1 MKKYLV
7 FYCLMVF
14 GTFASDVLNL
24 NMGEAIEQAYYSNK
38 LIKKSEIDLNTSDL
52 QVRQAFKSGLPS
64 LTLNSNWSE
73 IDSKLNRD
81 SGFSQ
86 QLVLNQPIFQGFQ
99 ILEGVKSSKNLR
111 NLSELQIEASKKEV
125 RLAVIEAYLDILRLD
140 EQIQVLNASIEEFSK
155 NLTKLERMKVLGM
168 VTETDLLD
176 LELEKIKLE
185 SSLVQVQNAK
195 SIKELDF
202 KNKVGI
208 KQSQKIALSPNKDI
222 YIKLEN
228 IDYDRDLR
236 YTLENNINIE
246 MANINKDLTKSKER
260 IDKAKLLPNVAFQGT
275 YGTKEYQENFSDS
288 LDTDNFA
295 WTVGI
300 NFSWNVFTFGSN
312 IDGVNIARN
321 NIEKANL
328 DLESTR
334 EEIELLLK
342 STYLNIINL
351 ENQVKLSERALERS
365 EKNYD
370 LQKKKYEQQMISS
383 IEFLGAE
390 NNLRTAKFN
399 LIDAKISLYYT
410 YHKYL
415 SIRD

>member
-7 FYCLMVF
+7 FYCLMLF
-14 GTFASDVLNL
+14 GTFASDILNL
-24 NMGEAIEQAYYSNK
+24 SIDEAIEQAYYSNK
-38 LIKKSEIDLNTSDL
+38 LIKKAEIDLKTSDL
-52 QVRQAFKSGLPS
+52 QVKQAFKSGLPT
-64 LTLNSNWSE
+64 LTLNSSWSE
-73 IDSKLNRD
+73 LDNKLNRD

-140 EQIQVLNASIEEFSK
+140 EQIQVLTASVEEFTQ
-155 NLTKLERMKVLGM
+155 NLAKLERMKILGM

-176 LELEKIKLE
+176 LELEKIKIE

-195 SIKELDF
+195 AIKELDF
-202 KNKVGI
+202 KNKIGLE
-208 KQSQKIALSPNKDI
+208 QNRKIALSSNKDI
-222 YIKLEN
+222 YIQLEN
-228 IDYDRDLR
+228 INYERDLK

-246 MANINKDLTKSKER
+246 MANINKNLTKSKER

-321 NIEKANL
+321 NTEKANL
-328 DLESTR
+328 DLESTK
-334 EEIELLLK
+334 EEIQLLLK

-351 ENQVKLSERALERS
+351 ENQVKLNERALERS
-365 EKNYD
+365 KKNYD

-399 LIDAKISLYYT
+399 LIDAKISLYYA